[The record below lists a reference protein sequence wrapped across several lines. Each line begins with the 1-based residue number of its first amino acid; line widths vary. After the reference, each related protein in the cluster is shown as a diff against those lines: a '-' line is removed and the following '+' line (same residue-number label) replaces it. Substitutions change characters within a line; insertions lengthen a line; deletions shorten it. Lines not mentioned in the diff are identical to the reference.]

1 MHSGFP
7 CDQDQPYPFDVT
19 IQTGTCLCEQPN
31 YFINLKAAQSST
43 QAQQQQPNEIEKV
56 IHNTAN
62 QQQQHPL
69 SSIDK
74 NVHGQLNTTQAQQQ
88 QQNEK
93 EPVHNT
99 ALQQHPL
106 SSIDQNV
113 QQTASEQ
120 QQSTHSTP
128 NQRASAPALIHPPLA
143 ERQQKATQLS
153 RMQKKRLNKAKN

>member
-88 QQNEK
+88 QQ
-93 EPVHNT
+93 
-99 ALQQHPL
+99 HPL